1 MIKLTFLL
9 LSLCSTWGGFEFY
22 HQMREAEFL
31 SFTSIISA
39 LASVALVLLGSFLVS
54 VAGEL

>member
-1 MIKLTFLL
+1 MIKFTFLL

-39 LASVALVLLGSFLVS
+39 LASVALVLLGSFLARA
-54 VAGEL
+54 VAEL